1 MRVGAMFFVE
11 AFLSVILLLSSL
23 LLSYSLISK
32 YIPPSSG
39 EISNDVKFL
48 SFMLSLDKSGYL
60 DEIFMCRDYM
70 KLYNVL
76 KSVFKLDF
84 GIIVIDGFSGVV
96 LFKYPEGASFN
107 KILYYYFYS
116 NNGFFIISFSW
127 C

>member
-1 MRVGAMFFVE
+1 MFFIE

-32 YIPPSSG
+32 YIPQSSG

-76 KSVFKLDF
+76 KSVFELDF
-84 GIIVIDGFSGVV
+84 GIMVIDGFSGVV
-96 LFKYPEGASFN
+96 LFKYPEVASFN
-107 KILYYYFYS
+107 KSLYYYFYS